1 MDQMRFNITF
11 TRSSSRDL
19 AHFRAFEQRVI
30 VDAIKSRLLTEAG
43 TESRNRKP
51 LRPNELATWEL
62 RIGAFRVFYDI
73 DDDEVKIIAIGEKA
87 RSDLYIRGKRV
98 EL

>member
-1 MDQMRFNITF
+1 MFKLEF
-11 TRSSSRDL
+11 TESAIEDL
-19 AHFRAFEQRVI
+19 RYLEKSEQRYI
-30 VDAIKSRLLTEAG
+30 LDALKLQLAKEPHVQT
-43 TESRNRKP
+43 RNRKP

-73 DDDEVKIIAIGEKA
+73 EGRTVQVRAVGWKEHN
-87 RSDLYIRGKRV
+87 RLLIRGREF